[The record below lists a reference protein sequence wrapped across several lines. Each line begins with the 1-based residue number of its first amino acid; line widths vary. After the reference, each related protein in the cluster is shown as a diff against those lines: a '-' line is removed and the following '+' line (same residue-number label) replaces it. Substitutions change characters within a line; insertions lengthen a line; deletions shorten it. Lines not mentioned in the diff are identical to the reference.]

1 MSLVSIG
8 HELEKARKGRYAL
21 PLFDTVDM
29 RSTDGMFLALEEKQ
43 APAMIALYSGLLEH
57 PNARAFAGYI
67 RTRAEEATVPVSLM
81 LDHGR
86 SFEHCIQAIS
96 YGFTDVMYDGSQL
109 PLEQNISD
117 TRAVVRAAHA
127 VGVCVEAELGHV
139 GSGTEYQ
146 GFGAQRKGF
155 TDPDSVE
162 QFVEETGVDFL
173 AIAIGTAHG
182 LYAGE
187 PQLDLDL
194 LHEIRGRV
202 DIPLVLHGGSGLSE
216 VQFRSAIAAGISKVN
231 VATDLF
237 VTTTKRLVEAADAED
252 VSYFSLGEASIA
264 SFCERCSYYLDLFGA
279 SGRAQL

>member
-8 HELEKARKGRYAL
+8 HELEKAQSGRYAL

-43 APAMIALYSGLLEH
+43 APAMIALYAGLLER

-67 RTRAEEATVPVSLM
+67 RTLAEEATVPVSLM
-81 LDHGR
+81 LDHGS
-86 SFEHCIQAIS
+86 SFEQCIQAIS
-96 YGFTDVMYDGSQL
+96 YGFTDVMYDGSRL
-109 PLEQNISD
+109 PLKQNID
-117 TRAVVRAAHA
+117 TTRTVVRAAHA
-127 VGVCVEAELGHV
+127 VSVCVEAELGHV

-202 DIPLVLHGGSGLSE
+202 DIPLVLHGGSGLSDA
-216 VQFRSAIAAGISKVN
+216 QFRSAIAAGISKIN

-237 VTTTKRLVEAADAED
+237 VTTTRRLVEAAGAED
-252 VSYFSLGEASIA
+252 VSYFALGDTSVT
-264 SFCERCSYYLDLFGA
+264 SFKQRCGYYFDLFGA
-279 SGRAQL
+279 SGKA

>member
-8 HELEKARKGRYAL
+8 PELDRARKGRYAL
-21 PLFDTVDM
+21 PLFDTFDM
-29 RSTDGMFLALEEKQ
+29 HSTEGMLLALEDKQ
-43 APAMIALYSGLLEH
+43 APAMIALYSGLLER
-57 PNARAFAGYI
+57 PNARAFATYVRI
-67 RTRAEEATVPVSLM
+67 RAEEATVPVSLM
-81 LDHGR
+81 LDHG
-86 SFEHCIQAIS
+86 STFEQCIQAIS
-96 YGFTDVMYDGSQL
+96 YGFTDVMYDGSRL
-109 PLEQNISD
+109 PLEQNISN

-155 TDPDSVE
+155 TDPDAVE

-182 LYAGE
+182 LYDGE

-202 DIPLVLHGGSGLSE
+202 DIPLVLHGGSGLSDA
-216 VQFRSAIAAGISKVN
+216 QFRSAIAAGISKIN

-237 VTTTKRLVEAADAED
+237 VTTTRHLVEAAGAEG
-252 VSYFSLGEASIA
+252 VNYFALGETSVT
-264 SFCERCSYYLDLFGA
+264 SFRERCGYYLDLFGA
-279 SGRAQL
+279 SGKA